1 MLTVTHRCFSALFRL
16 MSIQPIIEAYEMKA
30 LILYIQDAI
39 DLNDDDI
46 KDRRQD
52 SIQHW
57 HWKEDEMLISAWL
70 NVSTDPVVGTDQ
82 KGETFWSRIHSYCVE
97 FCSDM
102 TRGVVACKKR
112 WYKINKAVTQF
123 AGCYDQA
130 SRNIRSGSNAD
141 DIKEL
146 AYKLYSTHYGQKFTF
161 ERHWNMLRL
170 EQKWRS
176 QLPTQSGGSKRTKV
190 SATGAYSSSSNPE
203 IPLTDEPGV
212 DSPVRPQGLK
222 KSKRKG
228 KEKAQMSEDFSERKS
243 SALYGKRR
251 RQDNTLIDNW
261 IDEYLL
267 KDSEE
272 DIDRSSIPITRRWIN
287 RDREAGHDRLFQ
299 DYFADDP
306 VYNADIFR
314 RRFRMRRHVFLR
326 IVDALSD
333 VYPYF
338 QQRVDATGR
347 RGLSPLQKCT
357 AAIQMLAYGVAADA
371 VDDYVRIGE
380 STTIECLEKFVE
392 GVISVFEDEYL
403 RKPNPNDVQRLL
415 QMAEGRGFPGMLG
428 SIDCMHWQWKNCP
441 KAWKSMYM
449 SGYRGVATIVLE
461 GVASSDLWI
470 WHAFFGVYG
479 SNKDINVLD
488 HSPVF
493 DDILNDRA
501 SEVNYTI
508 NGNNYTMGYYLADGI
523 YPEWATFIK
532 SISKSQGEKRKLFA
546 QYQEGQRK
554 DVEHACRQL

>member
-1 MLTVTHRCFSALFRL
+1 MKGLFESWTGMHTRKKEKRL
-16 MSIQPIIEAYEMKA
+16 LLVGFFAVIWNIWMERNDRIFNNREAGVEDIQERTFLSYKEWSDIDLFDFANPRG
-30 LILYIQDAI
+30 LDAI

-46 KDRRQD
+46 
-52 SIQHW
+52 
-57 HWKEDEMLISAWL
+57 EDW
-70 NVSTDPVVGTDQ
+70 
-82 KGETFWSRIHSYCVE
+82 RILLRH
-97 FCSDM
+97 DK
-102 TRGVVACKKR
+102 GVVACKKR
-112 WYKINKAVTQF
+112 WYKINKAVAQF

-130 SRNIRSGSNAD
+130 SQNIRSGSNAD

-146 AYKLYSTHYGQKFTF
+146 AYKLYSTYYGQKFTF

-203 IPLTDEPGV
+203 TPLADELGV
-212 DSPVRPQGLK
+212 DSPVRHKDQRRASK
-222 KSKRKG
+222 K
-228 KEKAQMSEDFSERKS
+228 
-243 SALYGKRR
+243 ALYGKRR

-267 KDSEE
+267 EDSEEE

-287 RDREAGHDRLFQ
+287 RDREAGYDRLFQ

-326 IVDALSD
+326 IVDALSN

-338 QQRVDATGR
+338 QQKVDATGR

-357 AAIQMLAYGVAADA
+357 AAIRMLAYGVAADA

-403 RKPNPNDVQRLL
+403 RKPNPNDHL
-415 QMAEGRGFPGMLG
+415 QTF
-428 SIDCMHWQWKNCP
+428 
-441 KAWKSMYM
+441 
-449 SGYRGVATIVLE
+449 GYVGV
-461 GVASSDLWI
+461 S
-470 WHAFFGVYG
+470 G
-479 SNKDINVLD
+479 SNNDINVLD
-488 HSPVF
+488 RSPVF

-501 SEVNYTI
+501 PEVNYTI
-508 NGNNYTMGYYLADGI
+508 NDNNYTMGYYSADGI
-523 YPEWATFIK
+523 YPECDTFVK
-532 SISKSQGEKRKLFA
+532 SISKPQWEKRKLFA

-554 DVEHACRQL
+554 DVERVFGVLQARFAIIRGPARFWKKKKLANIMRA